1 MRIHGYKGQVMAD
14 PTGGATA
21 VAVASVN
28 EWTLDMSKDTV
39 DVTAFQDENKVIV
52 LGLKSIQGTIGAWY
66 DNSDLSLFE
75 MADGDVPALLKLIP
89 DTRQPTF
96 FWSGLAYLDA
106 SINVSA
112 TGAVSIAS
120 KFGAAGPWTREPV
133 GVARRPGGVGG
144 ELGGETLP
152 VAA

>member
-14 PTGGATA
+14 PTGGALA

-28 EWTLDMSKDTV
+28 EWTLDQSKDTV
-39 DVTAFQDENKVIV
+39 DVTAFQDENKVYV
-52 LGLKSIQGTIGAWY
+52 LGLKDVQGTIGAWY
-66 DNSDLSLFE
+66 DNSDLVLFE
-75 MADGDVPALLKLIP
+75 MAEGDIPALLKLIP

-112 TGAVSIAS
+112 SGAVSIAS
-120 KFGAAGPWTREPV
+120 KFVAAGPWAREPIV
-133 GVARRPGGVGG
+133 LRRTPDGLGENTGEARI
-144 ELGGETLP
+144 
-152 VAA
+152 AA